1 MTRKVAA
8 LPLALPAA
16 IVAFVTLLT
25 LAPPSDAA
33 SSARSGHIVFVNQF
47 FNDCEPE
54 CSNKAYDYALNTV
67 RPDGR
72 RGRRLGSCRRGRPCS
87 DADPSYSPDGRR
99 LAFET
104 DGGDS
109 SGPRVMVSRADGS
122 HRRALRLPEDPVAS
136 EPTWSPDGRQLAF
149 VVDRDYQP
157 SPGRISQRSDIFIA
171 HADGSHLRALTN
183 VVAREGDQA
192 CGRPVRRAVDP
203 TAADPTS
210 SSSDIYTVDPAT
222 GAERRLT
229 HRGARSPDWSPDGGR
244 LAFSSFV
251 GRLGHG
257 PSNIFVLNLET
268 RQLRRVG
275 RMVGHD
281 PAWSPDGCSLA
292 YGCGGICRVSAR
304 GGRPKLVARPPR
316 GGRAADG
323 SRLIS
328 PDWQPRPVGLDRR

>member
-8 LPLALPAA
+8 LPLALPVA
-16 IVAFVTLLT
+16 IVAFVSLLT
-25 LAPPSDAA
+25 LASPSDAA
-33 SSARSGHIVFVNQF
+33 ERSGRIVFVNQF

-54 CSNKAYDYALNTV
+54 CSYKAYDYALNTV

-183 VVAREGDQA
+183 GGINRSPDWSSTGLIAFTRD
-192 CGRPVRRAVDP
+192 DP
-203 TAADPTS
+203 ADPTS

-281 PAWSPDGCSLA
+281 PAWSPDGRSLA

>member
-16 IVAFVTLLT
+16 IVALVTLLT

-47 FNDCEPE
+47 FSDCEPE

-87 DADPSYSPDGRR
+87 DGDPSYSPDGRR
-99 LAFET
+99 LAFDT
-104 DGGDS
+104 DAGDS

-122 HRRALRLPEDPVAS
+122 RRRALRLPEDPVAS

-157 SPGRISQRSDIFIA
+157 TGRISQRSDIFIA
-171 HADGSHLRALTN
+171 DADGSHLRALTN
-183 VVAREGDQA
+183 GGINRSPDWSPTGLIAFTRD
-192 CGRPVRRAVDP
+192 DP
-203 TAADPTS
+203 ADPTR
-210 SSSDIYTVDPAT
+210 SSSDIYTVDSAT
-222 GAERRLT
+222 GAERRVT
-229 HRGARSPDWSPDGGR
+229 HRGARTPDWSPDGGR

-251 GRLGHG
+251 GRFGHG

-268 RQLRRVG
+268 RKLRRVG

-281 PAWSPDGCSLA
+281 PAWSPDGRSLA
-292 YGCGGICRVSAR
+292 YACGDICRVSAR
-304 GGRPKLVARPPR
+304 GGRPKRIARPPR
-316 GGRAADG
+316 RGRAASG
-323 SRLIS
+323 RLIS
-328 PDWQPRPVGLDRR
+328 PDWQPRVTP